1 MYWRYVALNRFV
13 EEKTGVIN
21 GTRKEILLELQGK
34 NFNVIS
40 LHPDILEEIRLFISS
55 RKFNAKQMSI
65 LFRDF
70 ANMLE
75 TGLTLTHIFNT
86 LREQTLDSHLASLYV
101 DMGKKLGQGE

>member
-1 MYWRYVALNRFV
+1 MYWRYVVLNRLDQ
-13 EEKTGVIN
+13 EKTGVLYGN
-21 GTRKEILLELQGK
+21 RKEILLELQGK

-40 LHPDILEEIRLFISS
+40 LQPDIFEAVRLFLSS
-55 RKFNAKQMSI
+55 RKFNAKQMSV

-86 LREQTLDSHLASLYV
+86 LREQTLDGHWPLFTLIWER
-101 DMGKKLGQGE
+101 D